1 MVYFF
6 SVLGLVL
13 IIEGFPYFC
22 FPQKVKEIARLL
34 PDIADSSLRAFG
46 FTLMLLGL
54 LLIYL
59 VRG

>member
-1 MVYFF
+1 MLYFF

-22 FPQKVKEIARLL
+22 FPQKVKEVARKL
-34 PDIADSSLRAFG
+34 PEISDSNLRSFG
-46 FTLMLLGL
+46 LTLMLLGL

-59 VRG
+59 VRR